1 MRSSNPVFSRRG
13 FSRDNGHAGFNAAP
27 QAGAATTGANPFAQG
42 TAANPYATNP
52 YAQQGTQPGAPAPAR
67 TDAMTIDDVVT
78 RTAMTLGLV
87 VVAAAIAWW
96 VMPVDQANLG
106 SAYGVAIG
114 AAIIGF
120 VLSLVN
126 SFKRRPSPAL
136 ILTYAAFEGVFLGIV
151 SNIVSVYVAPG
162 AAMQAVLGTMA
173 VFAGVLIAYRTGLIR
188 VTRRFY
194 GFVMAA
200 AIGSAVAPTHQ
211 ERAPRPA
218 PCAGPRPACAARERH
233 AARRRRRPWQRRWS
247 ATGQMTWR
255 SLTTPGFNRYPRL
268 PTSAWPVPVPAVSA
282 LRHEMDRSFG
292 PRFIPISAVT
302 WENDSPPGRRS
313 HPGGDSVTVGARCDS
328 DTPW

>member
-27 QAGAATTGANPFAQG
+27 QAGAAATGANPFAQG

-96 VMPVDQANLG
+96 AMPVDQANLG

-126 SFKRRPSPAL
+126 SFKRRPSPPL

-200 AIGSAVAPTHQ
+200 AIGFMLLMMVNLLFAVFGGGDGLGFRSGALGVVFGIVAIVIGACILALNFKQ
-211 ERAPRPA
+211 VEDGIAYGAPREEA
-218 PCAGPRPACAARERH
+218 WLAAF
-233 AARRRRRPWQRRWS
+233 
-247 ATGQMTWR
+247 G
-255 SLTTPGFNRYPRL
+255 LTVTLVWIYIEMLRL
-268 PTSAWPVPVPAVSA
+268 VAILS
-282 LRHEMDRSFG
+282 
-292 PRFIPISAVT
+292 
-302 WENDSPPGRRS
+302 
-313 HPGGDSVTVGARCDS
+313 GDD
-328 DTPW
+328 